1 MKKLNF
7 LIVCLYLLSAAAVAQ
22 EVREIKVIGD
32 ADYPPFMFVS
42 PTGEREG
49 LIFDLWKLWEQKTG
63 IKVRFL
69 DAPWAQAQ
77 MKLLNGEA
85 DVIEAIFKTPERDKL
100 YDFSEPYADVQASI
114 FTHESIRGIHNY
126 NSLLGFQIGVQDG
139 DSCVEQLKANGVTN
153 LVLFNSNNEAV
164 AAAVSGKIKMLCM
177 DRPTGEYYIYKMNAH
192 ESITHAFDLHE
203 GGLRRAV
210 RKGNAETLQ
219 LVEQGMSLISSAEMK
234 ELRDKWMGHRIR
246 LSPYLTVVYGVIL
259 TLIVAGL
266 ALFLW
271 VRALQTAVR
280 LKTNELQQQK
290 ENLLESEERYRVM
303 IEDTL
308 VPNLLSENGRLT
320 APNRA
325 ALAMLGM
332 TNPLQLIGLS
342 IEDISPFRQPDGTPS
357 AEKAEKMRKIA
368 VKEGGHRFEWEF
380 LRVDG
385 STLQAIIMASP
396 IELRGKQYLYVIFLD
411 ITEIKTTEAALRAEI
426 TSLKNPKQLSSQVAP
441 ARGSLR
447 RNQVSNVLYR

>member
-1 MKKLNF
+1 MINRIA
-7 LIVCLYLLSAAAVAQ
+7 LILIIALYPSISISNSL
-22 EVREIKVIGD
+22 REIRVVGD

-63 IKVRFL
+63 IKVMFL

-77 MKLLNGEA
+77 LKLLNGDA
-85 DVIEAIFKTPERDKL
+85 DVIEAMFKTPERDKL
-100 YDFSEPYADVQASI
+100 YDFSEPYADVPASI

-126 NSLLGFQIGVQDG
+126 SSLLGFQIGMQDG

-153 LVLFNSNNEAV
+153 LVLFNSNKDAV
-164 AAAVSGKIKMLCM
+164 AAAVAGKIKMLCM
-177 DRPTGEYYIYKMNAH
+177 DRPTGEYYIYQMNAH
-192 ESITHAFDLHE
+192 EAITHAFDLHE

-219 LVEQGMSLISSAEMK
+219 IIEQGMSRISSDEMK
-234 ELRDKWMGHRIR
+234 QLQDKWMGKPIR
-246 LSPYLTVVYGVIL
+246 LSPYLTVIYAVIL

-266 ALFLW
+266 ALLLW
-271 VRALQTAVR
+271 VRTLQAAVR
-280 LKTNELQQQK
+280 RKTKELQQQK

-303 IEDTL
+303 VEDTL
-308 VPNLLSENGRLT
+308 VPNFLSENGRLT

-332 TNPLQLIGLS
+332 TNPLQLIGLN

-357 AEKAEKMRKIA
+357 ADRADAMRQIA
-368 VKEGGHRFEWEF
+368 LEQEGHRFEWEF

-385 STLQAIIMASP
+385 TTVQAIVMATP
-396 IELRGKQYLYVIFLD
+396 IQLRGKQYLYVLCLD
-411 ITEIKTTEAALRAEI
+411 ITERATMETQLRAELA
-426 TSLKNPKQLSSQVAP
+426 SLKANLELSA
-441 ARGSLR
+441 
-447 RNQVSNVLYR
+447 